1 MLTMVLGGIWH
12 GAGFAFLL
20 WGFLHGFYLCI
31 NHAWAAFR
39 KKRGIAPLPKPLA
52 IALTFLA
59 VLIAW
64 VPFKAGGFEH
74 GTSGSTAQAITATKN
89 ILAAMF
95 GFNGF
100 HGWPD
105 NSAYVAKDAHA
116 FRACLWLF
124 VIWFAPNTQEFLR
137 RYSPALDV
145 GAFDDNRVGPRRW
158 WQWRPTGMWFA
169 FTLILLLITIAQ
181 FDKVSEF
188 IYFQF

>member
-1 MLTMVLGGIWH
+1 
-12 GAGFAFLL
+12 
-20 WGFLHGFYLCI
+20 YLCI
-31 NHAWAAFR
+31 NHGWAAFR
-39 KKRGIAPLPKPLA
+39 KKRNMAPLPRPLA
-52 IALTFLA
+52 IGLTFLA
-59 VLIAW
+59 VIIAW
-64 VPFKAGGFEH
+64 VPFKAGAFEH

-100 HGWPD
+100 QGWPD

-124 VIWFAPNTQEFLR
+124 VVWFMPNTQEFLR

-145 GAFDDNRVGPRRW
+145 GTFDDNRVGPRRW